1 MRGEGWAPDI
11 AQWIRQGWRGVSDKE
26 PVPEF
31 KSLSLSL
38 AVNQVA
44 EAGKEPVPQ
53 ARSLSLS
60 RSPRLLEPVP
70 ID

>member
-53 ARSLSLS
+53 
-60 RSPRLLEPVP
+60 
-70 ID
+70 